1 MTTAADLQF
10 SFAAPGR
17 IIFRCGSLH
26 SVAEHAAAL
35 GSRALLVCS
44 PRNPHARAA
53 AALLDTA
60 HLLAAHWHVSNEPST
75 DDIRAGVRCAR
86 DSHADVIVALGGG
99 SVIDAAKAIA
109 AFLTNPGDIYDY
121 LETVGRALPL
131 AHPPLPSLAVPT
143 TAGSGAE
150 VTFNAVLYAPEHHVK
165 VSLRHP
171 QLAPRIVLVDPALT
185 VSLPPEITAATGM
198 DALTQL
204 IEAFVSHAA
213 NPLTDMFCREGLTR
227 AARAL
232 PRAYAH
238 GDDLAPRADMSFAAM
253 LSGLALA
260 NAKLGAVHGLAGP
273 LGGLLRAPHGAICG
287 RLLPFVMLANIAAL
301 RNAHTPSATA
311 ALARFAHIA
320 RLTGAGS
327 TPEDAAAWA
336 SHLSATL
343 NIPPLASLGLTP
355 ALIPAVIPHALNAS
369 SMKGNPIPLSPAQL
383 HELLSRAL

>member
-1 MTTAADLQF
+1 MTTTGDLQF

-17 IIFRCGSLH
+17 IIFRCGSLL
-26 SVAEHAAAL
+26 SVAEHAASL
-35 GSRALLVCS
+35 GARALLLSS
-44 PRNPHARAA
+44 PRNPHAAA
-53 AALLDTA
+53 AALSLA
-60 HLLAAHWHVSNEPST
+60 AARLLAAHSHISGEPAI
-75 DDIRAGVRCAR
+75 DDIRTGLRAAQNAR
-86 DSHADVIVALGGG
+86 ADMLVAIGGG

-121 LETVGRALPL
+121 LETIGRALPL
-131 AHPPLPSLAVPT
+131 AHPPLPCLAVPT
-143 TAGSGAE
+143 TAGTGAE
-150 VTFNAVLYAPEHHVK
+150 VTFNAVLFSPPHNVK

-171 QLAPRIVLVDPALT
+171 QLAPRIVLIDPQSTL
-185 VSLPPEITAATGM
+185 SLPPPLTAATGM

-213 NPLTDMFCREGLTR
+213 NPITDMFCREGLSR

-238 GDDLAPRADMSFAAM
+238 GDDLAARADMSFAAL

-287 RLLPFVMLANIAAL
+287 RLLPFVMHANIAAL
-301 RNAHTPSATA
+301 RTANTPSSSAS
-311 ALARFAHIA
+311 LARFADIA

-336 SHLSATL
+336 AQLSHNLR
-343 NIPPLASLGLTP
+343 IPPLSSYGLSS
-355 ALIPAVIPHALNAS
+355 AHFSRLIPAALAAS